1 MSDSTTYRLLE
12 PSDSAS
18 AARLLVRNRFFFG
31 SLDHELTPERYDLLQ
46 KLKGLL
52 YGVCAEHDGE
62 VIALLCAYRAG
73 ADRTANPHQVFVSAL
88 LVDEAYR
95 TRLYSFIGMYRLLL
109 QHLAKTMPEVRE
121 LLLEVYSGNLQSLY
135 MQRMFGSLI
144 VDGEMANPEEIFL
157 RNFGPAIQRFYYPMW
172 KATNQRIEASLLPFD
187 KKKVKEVTPLC
198 EGRLVP
204 ITYITGGTPMTV
216 YCNIYSG
223 CVCRIRSEKDFYAGL
238 EKGGLFLENLSEKAQ
253 RWCIRPF
260 LKASDDPEGERLSVS
275 AEPGERLSVSVPASL
290 SDCVLSLEN
299 TELAFHLKVDEDWT
313 EDPYDPEPAALCPE
327 QPLALKQK
335 TGLLTAS
342 SEGRVCF
349 HEVFPYVTAP
359 YLFGTVCPDPERR
372 ISVSDTGSGEF
383 ATEQIRHGFRL
394 KRKYTITREE
404 AAIQTLVCL
413 EGGDKKEFDPVFS
426 LHLQDM
432 KGSCEFHMKQGD
444 VIRKT
449 FDYVRDLGIAH
460 DEVIL
465 YEFVSEDYAAREFEY
480 ILLHFEGVSWKITT
494 DRPFRAYLHCNY
506 IFLRPLPAAS
516 CTGGWTWKEETADF
530 GTIWIRQ
537 AGSEDQ

>member
-1 MSDSTTYRLLE
+1 MSGSTIYRLLE
-12 PSDSAS
+12 PSDSAA

-31 SLDHELTPERYDLLQ
+31 SLDHELTAERFDLLQ

-62 VIALLCAYRAG
+62 IIALLCAYSAG

-88 LVDEAYR
+88 LVDEAHR

-121 LLLEVYSGNLQSLY
+121 LLLEVYSGNLPSLY

-157 RNFGPAIQRFYYPMW
+157 RNFGPAIQRFYYPMMMTT
-172 KATNQRIEASLLPFD
+172 KQRIESSLLPFD
-187 KKKVKEVTPLC
+187 KKNVKEVTPLM

-223 CVCRIRSEKDFYAGL
+223 CVCRIRSEEEFFAGL
-238 EKGGLFLENLSEKAQ
+238 ENGGLFLENLSDKAQ
-253 RWCIRPF
+253 SWKICPF
-260 LKASDDPEGERLSVS
+260 PNTPDDPEGENIAVSVQPGQRLFVF
-275 AEPGERLSVSVPASL
+275 VPASL
-290 SDCVLSLEN
+290 SDCVLSLED
-299 TELAFHLKVDEDWT
+299 TFCAFHLKMDEDWT
-313 EDPYDPEPAALCPE
+313 DDAYNPEPAALSLA

-359 YLFGTVCPDPERR
+359 YLFGTVCPDPERKIVTTVSGPGK
-372 ISVSDTGSGEF
+372 IS
-383 ATEQIRHGFRL
+383 AEQTRHGFCL
-394 KRKYTITREE
+394 KREYTITGEE
-404 AAIQTLVCL
+404 AAVQTVVCS
-413 EGGDKKEFDPVFS
+413 ESGDRKEFDPVFA

-444 VIRKT
+444 VIEKT
-449 FDYVRDLGIAH
+449 FDYVRDLDIAH

-465 YEFVSEDYAAREFEY
+465 YEFVSEDYAAREFDY
-480 ILLHFEGVSWKITT
+480 ILLHFEGAVWKITT

-506 IFLRPLPAAS
+506 IFLRPLPALS
-516 CTGGWTWKEETADF
+516 HKDGWTWKDDRADF
-530 GTIWIRQ
+530 GTILIRKV
-537 AGSEDQ
+537 